1 MADMDAIKQTFFE
14 ECDEQLIE
22 LERGL
27 LEIDEGSGDR
37 ETVNAVFRAV
47 HSIKGGA
54 GAFQLND
61 LVHFAHTFETT
72 LDLVREDKLEPGPDV
87 MRTMLR
93 ASDILAD
100 LVAGARD
107 GRTIPPDIWEPSVA
121 ELAAFCGGNGQDA
134 GATEAGGDEFGS
146 EGLTASDDDEI
157 DFQPIE
163 LSLDDLLGGDDD
175 DAGPNDFTVRFKPN
189 ESLYVS
195 ANDPCLL
202 LRELTR
208 LGEAKVECD
217 TSQVPGLDDFDPDG
231 TYFDWTVNLTTEE
244 NEEAVRE
251 IFEFVEDCCELEVAL
266 SNAPTEMPFSLD
278 DSDLV
283 IAEPGDENQATELTF
298 DAVPIGEDFVAQEL
312 EASFAAVD
320 SSGQDDAAENEAV
333 QVNSGVEELAVSE
346 PVEASVETSAAATSK
361 APETAASNATEAPA
375 RNQTIRADLSRVD
388 RLINLVGELVI
399 NQAMLSQSVARAG
412 MESATDV
419 TTGLDELEQLT
430 RQIQDSVM
438 AIRAQPVKPMF
449 QRMSRV
455 VREAADATG
464 KMARLKVEGDST
476 EVDKTVIEKLADPLT
491 HMIRNAVDHGLESTE
506 KRIETGKPEEGTVRL
521 SAAHRSGRVVIEV
534 SDDGGGINRERVR
547 AIAVEKGIIA
557 EDAQLTDAET
567 DNLIFAPGFSTATE
581 VSDLSGRGV
590 GMDVVRRSIQG
601 VGGRVT
607 ISSIPGKGSTFTMS
621 LPLTLAVLDG
631 MIVSVAEQTL
641 VVPITAIVETLKPV
655 SDDIHQMGSDNQLIS
670 VRSQFVPL
678 IDIGLQLGFRDEAAD
693 PEKGVVVLIETDDG
707 DSSALL
713 VDSIQD
719 QSQVVIKSLENN
731 YGHVDGIAAAT
742 ILGDGRVAL
751 IADVDGLVEH
761 ARTDPQRSEPVFA
774 LAG

>member
-14 ECDEQLIE
+14 ECDEQLVE
-22 LERGL
+22 LEQGL
-27 LEIDEGSGDR
+27 LEIDEGGGDR

-72 LDLVREDKLEPGPDV
+72 LDLVREDKLEPGPEV

-100 LVAGARD
+100 LVGAARD
-107 GRTIPPDIWEPSVA
+107 GRTVPADVWEPAVA
-121 ELAAFCGGNGQDA
+121 ELAAYCGGNDQDLSSN
-134 GATEAGGDEFGS
+134 ESGGE
-146 EGLTASDDDEI
+146 EVNVDDDEAI
-157 DFQPIE
+157 GFQPIE
-163 LSLDDLLGGDDD
+163 LSLDDLMGGVDDD
-175 DAGPNDFTVRFKPN
+175 GPDGESPNEYTVRFKPN
-189 ESLYVS
+189 EELYTS

-208 LGEAKVECD
+208 LGEAEVTCD
-217 TSQVPGLDDFDPDG
+217 TSAVPGLDDFDPDG
-231 TYFDWTVNLTTEE
+231 TYFEWTVCLTTTNDED
-244 NEEAVRE
+244 AVRE
-251 IFEFVEDCCELEVAL
+251 IFEFVEDCCELEISQ
-266 SNAPTEMPFSLD
+266 SNSPVELPLPADESDVEAFEAVDLNDANEFSF
-278 DSDLV
+278 
-283 IAEPGDENQATELTF
+283 AESPIVE
-298 DAVPIGEDFVAQEL
+298 DAVAAEFEVVPLDIDSIGQDGTAADEAPEVENLTAAQEP
-312 EASFAAVD
+312 A
-320 SSGQDDAAENEAV
+320 
-333 QVNSGVEELAVSE
+333 E
-346 PVEASVETSAAATSK
+346 PVEA
-361 APETAASNATEAPA
+361 PTEASPTEPA
-375 RNQTIRADLSRVD
+375 KAAEPDASPAADKPVRNQTIRADLKRVD

-399 NQAMLSQSVARAG
+399 NQAMLSQSVAREG
-412 MESATDV
+412 LESATDV

-455 VREAADATG
+455 VREAAEATG
-464 KMARLKVEGDST
+464 KIARLKLEGDST

-491 HMIRNAVDHGLESTE
+491 HMIRNAVDHGLESTQ
-506 KRIETGKPEEGTVRL
+506 KRIDAGKSEEGTVRL

-534 SDDGGGINRERVR
+534 SDDGAGINRDRVR
-547 AIAVEKGIIA
+547 AMAVEKGIVA
-557 EDAQLTDAET
+557 EDSQLSDSEI
-567 DNLIFAPGFSTATE
+567 DNLIFAPGFSTASE

-590 GMDVVRRSIQG
+590 GMDVVRRSIQA

-607 ISSIPGKGSTFTMS
+607 ISSNPGSGSTFTMS

-631 MIVSVAEQTL
+631 MIISVAEQTL
-641 VVPITAIVETLKPV
+641 VVPITAIVETLKPN

-670 VRSQFVPL
+670 VRNKFVPL
-678 IDIGLQLGFRDEAAD
+678 IDIGLQLGFREEAAK
-693 PEKGVVVLIETDDG
+693 PEQGVVVLIETDDG
-707 DSSALL
+707 DSSAIL

-761 ARTDPQRSEPVFA
+761 ARSDPQRSEPVFA
-774 LAG
+774 QAG